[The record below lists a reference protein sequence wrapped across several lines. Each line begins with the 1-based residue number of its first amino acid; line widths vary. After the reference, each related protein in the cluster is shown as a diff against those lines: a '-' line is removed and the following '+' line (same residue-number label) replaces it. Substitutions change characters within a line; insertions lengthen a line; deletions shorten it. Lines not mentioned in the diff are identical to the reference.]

1 MKAEALYIKI
11 DKTVKDGGKEV
22 HLFPSDTDFACIKSY
37 TNSRKREGG
46 APSISASFYFSR
58 PLDKEWTREEYVEF
72 DGERYYATSIP
83 SSSKDSASGLYKH
96 EASFVSKREVL
107 DNTLFFDVVSQ
118 NPNDT
123 NGGDKYRSNQTKFS
137 FGGDI
142 NEFVSR
148 INDSMSYCGLYD
160 RAGIDGYCV
169 VVDEGYGTEE
179 VKELS
184 FESQYLSEVIQLIK
198 TTFELDYYWTGRV
211 CHVGSVQHDL
221 STSGNYGSRYVL
233 QYGSD
238 AALMSVQRNNTN
250 NKAVDVITGC
260 GSSDNIPYY
269 YPNTDEFGK
278 AVFNVEN
285 IDKDK
290 VSVALSKYWGI
301 VGTGDNKK
309 LTLYK
314 GKEGGVYKG
323 EILTSELS
331 YTGGYSSTIGS
342 DKRSI
347 TTHYEVRI
355 LAKKGM
361 VIDLTSVRV
370 GFAYNDWANEYHK
383 GLVYDSKEV
392 VRDFYLRDN
401 KNTNSEAESISKG
414 QTVGTAC
421 TYEFKEDGDYTL
433 HLDFLYSYKSKSWK
447 DSQGVYHQADR
458 SYFDMSALGSVKFS
472 YAPTS
477 EYIWVYDGDK
487 SASYD
492 KCGIEIEGLSSA
504 AAILFE
510 YNFTKDEK
518 GNCTFAPITRS
529 DTTKAVSVMVTGR
542 TWIYPS
548 ANLMPSIYR
557 KSGGAERFYYATNSP
572 SDDQKEIY
580 TIPGTDSLYHFS
592 NPYKNGNP
600 HQGYVTF
607 DDIKPT
613 IRGIRNDLI
622 QADGL
627 GQLFG
632 EIADVAFD
640 KTDSDAKDENSN
652 LLHPYFYIK
661 LHKFSGEFGFDLFKH
676 ALESETGKI
685 EMIECHGC
693 PACSFPI
700 MCYWDKTNNIC
711 YNPVSVDE
719 NGNLKAVRE
728 DYQDYI
734 MQESDIKSDTL
745 NQNSQTK
752 EIWIAVQ
759 KETST
764 LGVVMPNASAG
775 FKPKQGDKFVITG
788 IKAPSVLITAA
799 ERRLDEALIKHM
811 SENNEDKFSYSVKFS
826 RIFLQENPD
835 FAAMLNEN
843 TKLTIKYNNELVDV
857 FVSNYQ
863 VKIDDNALVS
873 AEVELVNSLEAGQS
887 DIKQIIQSVEGE
899 VVRGLGNIPTGGN
912 SFNASIADKMYLSKV
927 KRDTAQELIN
937 FEKGLTFGN
946 GTHRITPEG
955 VAIFKELVSQI
966 FKSGTNGSG
975 FKLGNYSD
983 SEDSYLEVDR
993 LLVRKAAEFVKLV
1006 IRELQSVGGEI
1017 VLSPAS
1023 MKISKV
1029 RFLRA
1034 GTIPPNIPFLK
1045 YDVYRCSFLTKQGD
1059 EEITNPFVV
1068 NDLVRCQTFN
1078 IKEGTTAN
1086 AKNKY
1091 YWRRVVRVGTN
1102 YIDILALSG
1111 DNYGDSQPEVGD
1123 ELVQMGNTTDVARQ
1137 SVLYLSAYGSD
1148 SPSIKLYKG
1157 VNECT
1162 LDGKEIFVVSR
1173 DEIYALASMFKL
1185 KVKDGDTTK
1194 ETTLADIVANVDGL
1208 SSTVAANKTETDGQ
1222 IRKINTTLTQNAESI
1237 TSLAQKQT
1245 ETENK
1250 VSKIEQNTDKIS
1262 LQVETTT
1269 NLKNCIVGSALRPWD
1284 DITRITTPLSQR
1296 VGITNGGGVGGSN
1309 YATFS
1314 ASSATADTYTG
1325 LYFKDVRVTAGKT
1338 YVFSMWAKIV
1348 SQLDHGAY
1356 YSIKRFDGGTEGA
1369 VVKSSNIS
1377 LSIGDWKLS
1386 TTTFTVPDGCTK
1398 LLLELAVRRNGA
1410 ISVCRPMIMEGTEYG
1425 GWSLS
1430 PYDKTEAGKL
1440 ESGLKRTGIDIEQ
1453 DRIVFTSDNAVF
1465 RDNSGEEVAA
1475 FKDGAINADLVKVT
1489 QMETKAEGGATIK
1502 IHNGL
1507 LEVAGTIGKTN
1518 IRFGVNENGMAV
1530 MQYLDNA
1537 GNILYDLGPGGWD
1550 ASRFSEAVVARI
1562 GVMPAAEWLGTTN
1575 FTETKTYKVGNYSVK
1590 LPVATARAGRIIFGA
1605 LDEIEQEGV
1614 LGETSVPKS
1623 YTNFYQYTAA
1633 RNNGKCMP
1641 DEDRGLTTEALA
1653 QQADGKYFTDDTIL
1667 AENGNLKNLA
1677 SGVYFSVGDK
1687 TEKTVAPS
1695 TGGKYPDRRLGY
1707 ATFTNGKVLFSWV
1720 YSRTW
1725 RKV

>member
-148 INDSMSYCGLYD
+148 INDSMAYCGLYD

-169 VVDEGYGTEE
+169 VVDEGYGTDE

-184 FESQYLSEVIQLIK
+184 FESQYLSAVIQLIK

-221 STSGNYGSRYVL
+221 STSGNYGSRYIL

-250 NKAVDVITGC
+250 NKAIDVITGC

-269 YPNTDEFGK
+269 YPNTDEYGK

-285 IDKDK
+285 IDKNK

-301 VGTGDNKK
+301 VGTGDNKR

-342 DKRSI
+342 DKCSI

-361 VIDLTSVRV
+361 VIDLTSVGV
-370 GFAYNDWANEYHK
+370 AFVYNDWANEYHK

-401 KNTNSEAESISKG
+401 ENTNSEDKSISKG

-518 GNCTFAPITRS
+518 GNYTFAQITRS

-572 SDDQKEIY
+572 SDGQKEIY
-580 TIPGTDSLYHFS
+580 TIPGTESLYHFS

-640 KTDSDAKDENSN
+640 KTDSDAKDENGN
-652 LLHPYFYIK
+652 FLHPYFYIK
-661 LHKFSGEFGFDLFKH
+661 LHRFSGEFGFDLFKH

-811 SENNEDKFSYSVKFS
+811 SENNEDKFNYSVKFS

-966 FKSGTNGSG
+966 FKSGANGSG

-1029 RFLRA
+1029 QFLRA
-1034 GTIPPNIPFLK
+1034 GTLLPDSAPLK
-1045 YDVYRCSFLTKQGD
+1045 YDVYRCSFLTKRGD

-1091 YWRRVVRVGTN
+1091 YWRRVMRVGTD

-1111 DNYGDSQPEVGD
+1111 DTYGDSQPEVGD
-1123 ELVQMGNTTDVARQ
+1123 ELVQMGNITDVARQ

-1157 VNECT
+1157 VDDCT

-1173 DEIYALASMFKL
+1173 DKIYALASMFKL

-1194 ETTLADIVANVDGL
+1194 ETTLAEIVANVDGL
-1208 SSTVAANKTETDGQ
+1208 SSTVTANKTETDGQ
-1222 IRKINTTLTQNAESI
+1222 ISKINTTLTQNAESI
-1237 TSLAQKQT
+1237 TSLSQKQT

-1250 VSKIEQNTDKIS
+1250 VSKIEQTTDKIS

-1284 DITRITTPLSQR
+1284 DITRITAALSQK
-1296 VGITNGGGVGGSN
+1296 VEITNGGGVGGSN

-1314 ASSATADTYTG
+1314 ASGATADTYTG
-1325 LYFKDVRVTAGKT
+1325 LYFKDVRVSAGKT
-1338 YVFSMWAKIV
+1338 YVFSVWAKIV
-1348 SQLDHGAY
+1348 SLLDKGAY

-1369 VVKSSNIS
+1369 VVKSGNITP
-1377 LSIGDWKLS
+1377 SIGGWKLFS
-1386 TTTFTVPDGCTK
+1386 FTFTVSDGCTK

-1440 ESGLKRTGIDIEQ
+1440 ESGLKRAGIDLE
-1453 DRIVFTSDNAVF
+1453 SDTITATANKF
-1465 RDNSGEEVAA
+1465 
-1475 FKDGAINADLVKVT
+1475 LVKNNDGEVT
-1489 QMETKAEGGATIK
+1489 ASVNED
-1502 IHNGL
+1502 GL
-1507 LEVAGTIGKTN
+1507 LEVGAGLFSGLIRKKKTIITPDKLEGYTEENSLNGYIRLNFVKTGSFVELSGDIGKKTGGNYPTIILPFHNPNASNASLGVTSEEAAAYLGQTFVVRNNTSPAITIN
-1518 IRFGVNENGMAV
+1518 IVGYTSLVGGSNTARPYWLESGWMAV
-1530 MQYLDNA
+1530 LTCEFVYVSNA
-1537 GNILYDLGPGGWD
+1537 NTYAIVWNGYNVP
-1550 ASRFSEAVVARI
+1550 FSSPIAHSDEGEEAIADE
-1562 GVMPAAEWLGTTN
+1562 GAE
-1575 FTETKTYKVGNYSVK
+1575 
-1590 LPVATARAGRIIFGA
+1590 PTA
-1605 LDEIEQEGV
+1605 DDP
-1614 LGETSVPKS
+1614 T
-1623 YTNFYQYTAA
+1623 
-1633 RNNGKCMP
+1633 
-1641 DEDRGLTTEALA
+1641 TTEEE
-1653 QQADGKYFTDDTIL
+1653 QPK
-1667 AENGNLKNLA
+1667 E
-1677 SGVYFSVGDK
+1677 
-1687 TEKTVAPS
+1687 
-1695 TGGKYPDRRLGY
+1695 
-1707 ATFTNGKVLFSWV
+1707 
-1720 YSRTW
+1720 
-1725 RKV
+1725 